1 MSNEFEITAQG
12 ASLNL
17 YVIIRRQ
24 SDAKVW
30 NVANAAFETWA
41 DGTIADYDTAMTD
54 KGGDLYQ
61 ADFPTAI
68 TAGAKVRIYYYKRA
82 GASPAITDLLLETEE
97 VTWTGQGITGGGSV
111 TLASNALCT
120 LTALKRQV
128 HITATTHDDLLKQI
142 INDVSGL
149 IIRIT
154 GRDFIETTYQD
165 ELTVSNFGE
174 VMVRQFPVTQ
184 LNRIGSGAA
193 VGLDAKYTGSDIRA
207 RVSVDD
213 VGVTTTSTSASGT
226 ITTTISTFATNP
238 TLSTMA
244 TAITAISGWAST
256 QQGDDAS
263 STSLIRVGG
272 RNALNTLVNL
282 DWASSEV
289 EDWRIDYDT
298 GIIKIGAIEFNPSVL
313 PRRVMVEYIAGYAST
328 PNDVAGVAIQI
339 SAVQFDRTKLNLAV
353 GSEGLGDWSYSPAT
367 PSAMSDDQMAVL
379 RPYMDHSKGVA
390 C

>member
-12 ASLNL
+12 AALNL

-30 NVANAAFETWA
+30 NVINAAFETWV

-68 TAGAKVRIYYYKRA
+68 TAGTKVRIYYYDRA
-82 GASPAITDLLLETEE
+82 GASPAITDLVLETEE

-111 TLASNALCT
+111 TLAANALCT
-120 LTALKRQV
+120 LEALKRQV
-128 HITATTHDDLLKQI
+128 HITSTTHDDLLKQI

-165 ELTVSNFGE
+165 ELLVSDFGVVTVK
-174 VMVRQFPVTQ
+174 QYPITQ
-184 LNRIGSGAA
+184 LNRIASGSSI
-193 VGLDAKYTGSDIRA
+193 GLDVKYSGSDIRA
-207 RVSVDD
+207 RVSVDN
-213 VGVTTTSTSASGT
+213 VGVTTTSTSAAGT
-226 ITTTISTFATNP
+226 ITTTNSTFATNP

-244 TAITAISGWAST
+244 TAINAISDWAST
-256 QQGDDAS
+256 QQGDDAV
-263 STSLIRVGG
+263 STNLLRIGG
-272 RNALNTLVNL
+272 RNALNSLVNL
-282 DWASSEV
+282 EWYSGEV
-289 EDWRIDYDT
+289 EDWTVNYDT
-298 GIIKIGAIEFNPSVL
+298 GIIKIGSIQFNPRIL
-313 PRRVMVEYIAGYAST
+313 PRRVMIEYKAGFTAI

-339 SAVQFDRTKLNLAV
+339 SAVQFDRSKLNLAV

-367 PSAMSDDQMAVL
+367 PSAMSDDHLAVL
-379 RPYMDHSKGVA
+379 RPYIDHSRGVA